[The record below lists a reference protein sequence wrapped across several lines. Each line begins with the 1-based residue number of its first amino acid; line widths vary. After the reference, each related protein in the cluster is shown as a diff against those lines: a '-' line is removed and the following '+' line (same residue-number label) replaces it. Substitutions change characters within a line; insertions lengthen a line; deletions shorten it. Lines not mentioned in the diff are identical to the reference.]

1 MLLSLSWLHFLISIK
16 IIKYICKREC
26 ECLCPRK
33 FRLDSPFLCKCFL
46 IILLAFSVDGSFWRA
61 FSLALPILSQKIL
74 ARTKVTDP
82 DGLEDPSH
90 L

>member
-26 ECLCPRK
+26 ECLCRRK
-33 FRLDSPFLCKCFL
+33 IRLAGPFFCAFSYYFISFFRRS
-46 IILLAFSVDGSFWRA
+46 ILLES
-61 FSLALPILSQKIL
+61 SLPGTAGIL
-74 ARTKVTDP
+74 AQTKVTDL
-82 DGLEDPSH
+82 DGLGDPSH